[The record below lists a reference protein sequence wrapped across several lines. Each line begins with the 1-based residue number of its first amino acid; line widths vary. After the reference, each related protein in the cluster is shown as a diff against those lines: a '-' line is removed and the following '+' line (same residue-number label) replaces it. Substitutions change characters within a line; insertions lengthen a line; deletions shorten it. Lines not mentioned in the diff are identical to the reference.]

1 MTYKQWQQGVVA
13 VFICSSSVLSGHA
26 VAEDRTQAVPAIEQC
41 NQFSQFDI
49 RECLKK
55 LATDSAAALKQAEAR
70 AAAAIA
76 SWDESDTYI
85 KDAGAKLR
93 AANASFARDR
103 QVQCAFASSLI
114 GGGAG
119 NSHEIKRLACVAD
132 MNARHTFQLDRD
144 TGKLVH
150 K

>member
-1 MTYKQWQQGVVA
+1 MRTRIVGA
-13 VFICSSSVLSGHA
+13 LICSLVVFSGHA
-26 VAEDRTQAVPAIEQC
+26 MADEPAQPVAAIEQC
-41 NQFSQFDI
+41 EKFSQYDI

-55 LATDSAAALKQAEAR
+55 LEADSTAKLKQAEAK

-93 AANASFARDR
+93 AANTSFARDR

-119 NSHEIKRLACVAD
+119 NSHEIRRMSCVVD
-132 MNARHTFQLDRD
+132 MNGRRTFQLDRD
-144 TGKLVH
+144 TGKLVP

>member
-1 MTYKQWQQGVVA
+1 MRTRIVAALMCSLVVFPGQA
-13 VFICSSSVLSGHA
+13 MA
-26 VAEDRTQAVPAIEQC
+26 DEAAPPVAAIAQC
-41 NQFSQFDI
+41 EQFSQYDI

-55 LATDSAAALKQAEAR
+55 LEAESSAKLKQAEAK

-76 SWDESDTYI
+76 NWDESDTYI

-119 NSHEIKRLACVAD
+119 NSHEIRRMSCVVD
-132 MNARHTFQLDRD
+132 MNGRRTFQLDRD
-144 TGKLVH
+144 TGKLLP

>member
-1 MTYKQWQQGVVA
+1 MRSRIVA
-13 VFICSSSVLSGHA
+13 VLICSSVVYSGPA
-26 VAEDRTQAVPAIEQC
+26 VADNRAQPVAAIEQC

-55 LATDSAAALKQAEAR
+55 HATDSAAALKQAEAR

-85 KDAGAKLR
+85 KDAGIKLR
-93 AANASFARDR
+93 AANASFVRDR

-132 MNARHTFQLDRD
+132 MNARRTFQLDRD
-144 TGKLVH
+144 TGKLVP